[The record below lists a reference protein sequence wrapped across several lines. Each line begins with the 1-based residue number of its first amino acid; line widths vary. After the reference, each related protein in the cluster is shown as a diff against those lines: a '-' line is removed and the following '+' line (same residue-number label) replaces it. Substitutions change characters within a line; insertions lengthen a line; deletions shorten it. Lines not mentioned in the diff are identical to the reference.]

1 MVELDERYV
10 DVIVARWQN
19 LTGKKATRVPADAAG
34 ERERGEESE

>member
-19 LTGKKATRVPADAAG
+19 LTGRNATRAPIVATLQQGSP
-34 ERERGEESE
+34 